1 MTPFARSSF
10 LTGADI
16 VALGEEAELLVGG
29 KNYNTALISQIEGI
43 QAPYFRAISSKAFH
57 HLLDETKVSG
67 RVVRSVVDKEYGR
80 IDWNDPEINQDPD
93 FLQKFVRQLG
103 RQIHEAATAEAEQ
116 GHTKLRTFIN
126 NVVDGFATSP
136 EGIDQLRKRSV
147 MVQAAILSVDL
158 PADVNTA
165 VRGAYQSICT
175 DNGDDMTPVAV
186 RL

>member
-1 MTPFARSSF
+1 MPNKTPVTKSGGKNDKESLDAIRQKLV

-103 RQIHEAATAEAEQ
+103 RQITRPPRPRPSRDIPNCAPSSITWWTASPLPRKAS
-116 GHTKLRTFIN
+116 
-126 NVVDGFATSP
+126 TSCASV
-136 EGIDQLRKRSV
+136 RSWCR
-147 MVQAAILSVDL
+147 
-158 PADVNTA
+158 PPFCPW
-165 VRGAYQSICT
+165 ICPR
-175 DNGDDMTPVAV
+175 M
-186 RL
+186 